1 VGAELLLDTGA
12 LVSLLDRTEV
22 HHDACRRFL
31 DGWEGAIVSTEAVLT
46 ESTYLMGRIPGGR
59 AAAIDMFLSGGATLL
74 PLTRAMLRRA
84 HALIEQY
91 ADLPMDFADATL
103 VVLAEELDANQVFT
117 TDRRDFEIYRIHGRR
132 RFRIVPDSRAPT

>member
-1 VGAELLLDTGA
+1 MGAELLLDTGA

>member
-1 VGAELLLDTGA
+1 MGAELLLDTGA
-12 LVSLLDRTEV
+12 LVSLLDRAQI
-22 HHDACRRFL
+22 HHGACRRFL
-31 DGWEGAIVSTEAVLT
+31 DGWEGTIVSTEAVLT
-46 ESTYLMGRIPGGR
+46 ESTYLMGRLSGGR

-74 PLTRAMLRRA
+74 PLTRGMLRRA
-84 HALIEQY
+84 LALVEQY

-132 RFRIVPDSRAPT
+132 RFRLVPDLRAPA